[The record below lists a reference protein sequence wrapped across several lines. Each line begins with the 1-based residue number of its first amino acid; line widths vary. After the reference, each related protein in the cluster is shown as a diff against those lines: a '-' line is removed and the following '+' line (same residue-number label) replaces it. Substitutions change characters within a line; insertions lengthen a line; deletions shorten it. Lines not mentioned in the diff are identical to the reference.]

1 MRKNLLDG
9 WNGAKAKE
17 KAVAAGGHHHTRSP
31 LYFNASCVLRRF
43 PSSAAP
49 QKSME
54 RERKK
59 EHPQLK
65 IRTGGNN
72 FFTLQE
78 EPRDVQQRALLHI
91 SLRSASDF
99 LLEGEK
105 QTPKTQS
112 TRVESL
118 ISYRTWGKKR
128 ESTRHKHS
136 EPLKTKAGRLCQLNK
151 SLFFL
156 SPQVSKEIF
165 HTNFDPFRQVY
176 TEKLIY
182 V

>member
-1 MRKNLLDG
+1 MEPRRKKKLLQQG
-9 WNGAKAKE
+9 VTIIRG
-17 KAVAAGGHHHTRSP
+17 
-31 LYFNASCVLRRF
+31 RRF
-43 PSSAAP
+43 ILMHLVCYGDFLLLQPPKRAW
-49 QKSME
+49 
-54 RERKK
+54 REKEKK

>member
-1 MRKNLLDG
+1 MGGMEPRRKKKLLQQG
-9 WNGAKAKE
+9 VTIIRG
-17 KAVAAGGHHHTRSP
+17 
-31 LYFNASCVLRRF
+31 RRF
-43 PSSAAP
+43 ILMHLVCYGDFLLLQPP

-118 ISYRTWGKKR
+118 ISYRT
-128 ESTRHKHS
+128 
-136 EPLKTKAGRLCQLNK
+136 
-151 SLFFL
+151 
-156 SPQVSKEIF
+156 
-165 HTNFDPFRQVY
+165 
-176 TEKLIY
+176 
-182 V
+182 